1 MGLYKQLKVKHDTL
15 TLIPP
20 QFETPFLGLQ
30 PALFPPILKELQP
43 PKLELF
49 DLDGEFASEK
59 IKLAQVTN
67 KCNNSDL
74 DYYIRECGDILGLK
88 NKTNSKGILRSIL
101 SELINFKKL
110 NQG

>member
-1 MGLYKQLKVKHDTL
+1 M
-15 TLIPP
+15 
-20 QFETPFLGLQ
+20 
-30 PALFPPILKELQP
+30 
-43 PKLELF
+43 
-49 DLDGEFASEK
+49 
-59 IKLAQVTN
+59 TN